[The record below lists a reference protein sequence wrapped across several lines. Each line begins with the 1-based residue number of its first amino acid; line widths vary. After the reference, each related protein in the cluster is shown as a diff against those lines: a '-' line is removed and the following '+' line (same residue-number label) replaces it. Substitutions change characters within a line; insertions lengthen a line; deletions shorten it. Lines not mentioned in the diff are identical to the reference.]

1 MTLWVQIKGRD
12 EDAEF
17 PDGVNYKIL
26 NGGVLMIGNGN
37 DIRLYSPHH
46 WQEVMIDT
54 SPAVQWDERQPP
66 DDDIKWQ

>member
-1 MTLWVQIKGRD
+1 MKLWVQIKGRD

-17 PDGVNYKIL
+17 PDVDYEIL
-26 NGGVLMIGNGN
+26 NGGVLMISSGN

-54 SPAVQWDERQPP
+54 SPTAQRDEPAPP
-66 DDDIKWQ
+66 NDDIKWQ

>member
-1 MTLWVQIKGRD
+1 MKLWVQIAGRD

-17 PDGVNYKIL
+17 PDDVDYEIL
-26 NGGVLMIGNGN
+26 NGGVLMIISGN

-54 SPAVQWDERQPP
+54 SPTAQRDERQPS
-66 DDDIKWQ
+66 DDDIQWQ

>member
-17 PDGVNYKIL
+17 PDDVDYEIL
-26 NGGVLMIGNGN
+26 NGGVLMIGSGN

-54 SPAVQWDERQPP
+54 NPAVRRDERQPP